1 MIYIYCG
8 DIYLPPV
15 RGGFTGDTAVPALM
29 SGVMWTPAA
38 RGDPLGHR
46 GLAPAAADSSS
57 IKNNPNTTNNTD
69 KKSEMLFVKHTVSRA
84 GAPRCELGAK
94 QGRSGAEGPWL
105 CGEGRR
111 SASEPRLFL
120 KPMREY
126 YYLPNEQAQFLDIY
140 LKKKKVTKRQKNLV
154 KKSTKLPWS
163 HVSD

>member
-1 MIYIYCG
+1 
-8 DIYLPPV
+8 
-15 RGGFTGDTAVPALM
+15 
-29 SGVMWTPAA
+29 
-38 RGDPLGHR
+38 
-46 GLAPAAADSSS
+46 
-57 IKNNPNTTNNTD
+57 
-69 KKSEMLFVKHTVSRA
+69 MLFVKHTVSRA

-111 SASEPRLFL
+111 SASDPRLFL

-163 HVSD
+163 RVSD